1 MFALHYFIVIYALI
15 YYSFYIYHQ
24 KTIFS
29 DMFYYILQHKNI
41 YIKMLLYEY
50 GLINKYKIQLNI
62 IVIKK
67 LLLLK

>member
-1 MFALHYFIVIYALI
+1 
-15 YYSFYIYHQ
+15 
-24 KTIFS
+24 
-29 DMFYYILQHKNI
+29 MFYYILQHKNI

-50 GLINKYKIQLNI
+50 GLINKYKILLNI

>member
-1 MFALHYFIVIYALI
+1 MIYSIIHFIFITK
-15 YYSFYIYHQ
+15 

-50 GLINKYKIQLNI
+50 GLINKYKILLNI

-67 LLLLK
+67 LLLLKQKIIKL